1 MINKQLIFLFFLFF
15 SCDIVND
22 KIIIQNVNVIDPI
35 DGLKKNVNVEILDN
49 KILYVGNLKKSNSY
63 SKEID
68 GTGKYL
74 IPGLWDTHVHF
85 YFDKEL
91 AKDMPDL
98 FLKFGI
104 TSVRDT
110 GGNFKFLDSIKAL
123 SKENPKSFPRV
134 KISGP
139 LIDGKFNVYNG
150 ERLPDLSV
158 KTRNVQETET
168 IVNDLVEKGV
178 DFLKAYEMLSPEQ
191 FEVVMKIA
199 KKNGLNV
206 TGHIPLSM
214 DIETA
219 SNLGLNSL
227 EHIKNLELWATSNK
241 SKLLEERREMLKNKN
256 NLSGLNLRGMIHNAQ
271 KNYAIN
277 NLDEN
282 QTKKIYK
289 ILAKN
294 NTWQIPTISIYKVPI
309 YKMFRSKYWM
319 QNLKHLPK
327 KTAEN
332 WKKRIKSSNDEINPN
347 QKDFSDWVQK
357 TTKEMHEYGIKFM
370 AGTDTP
376 LGFLI
381 PGFSLHVE
389 LELLVESGLSELEA
403 IKTATINPS
412 KYFKMQDYLGLIKK
426 NYIADLVLL
435 NSNPLEDIKN
445 TRQISAVIKNGKIYE
460 NPLKIER

>member
-1 MINKQLIFLFFLFF
+1 MINKQILFLFFLFF
-15 SCDIVND
+15 SCDIVDN
-22 KIIIQNVNVIDPI
+22 KILIQNVNVIDPI
-35 DGLKKNVNVEILDN
+35 DGLKNNINVEILDN
-49 KILYVGNLKKSNSY
+49 KIIYVGNIKKSNSY

-74 IPGLWDTHVHF
+74 IPGLWDNHVHF
-85 YFDKEL
+85 YFDQEL

-123 SKENPKSFPRV
+123 SKENPKTFPRV

-158 KTRNVQETET
+158 KTRNVQETE
-168 IVNDLVEKGV
+168 IVVNDLVEKGV

-241 SKLLEERREMLKNKN
+241 SKLLEERRQMLKNKN

-309 YKMFRSKYWM
+309 YKIFRSKYWI

-332 WKKRIKSSNDEINPN
+332 WKKRITFSNDEINPN

-435 NSNPLEDIKN
+435 NSNPLEDIKS
-445 TRQISAVIKNGKIYE
+445 TRQISAVIKDGKIFE
-460 NPLKIER
+460 KPFK

>member
-1 MINKQLIFLFFLFF
+1 MTNKQIFFLIFLFF
-15 SCDIVND
+15 SCDISND
-22 KIIIQNVNVIDPI
+22 KILIQNVNVIDPI
-35 DGLKKNVNVEILDN
+35 DGLKKNINVEILDN
-49 KILYVGNLKKSNSY
+49 KIIYVGNLKNSY
-63 SKEID
+63 SYLKEID

-85 YFDKEL
+85 YFDQEL

-98 FLKFGI
+98 FLQFGI

-110 GGNFKFLDSIKAL
+110 GGDFEFLDSIKKL
-123 SKENPKSFPRV
+123 SKENPKSYPRI

-150 ERLPDLSV
+150 ERLPNLSV
-158 KTRNVQETET
+158 KTINVKETEI
-168 IVNDLVEKGV
+168 IVNELIDKGV

-191 FEVVMKIA
+191 FEVLMKIA
-199 KKNGLNV
+199 KENRLNV

-227 EHIKNLELWATSNK
+227 EHIKNLELWASTNK
-241 SKLLEERREMLKNKN
+241 SKLLEERREMLENKN

-277 NLDEN
+277 NLDKN
-282 QTKKIYK
+282 QTEKIYK
-289 ILAKN
+289 VLAKN

-309 YKMFRSKYWM
+309 YKIFKSKYWIR
-319 QNLKHLPK
+319 NLKYLPK
-327 KTAEN
+327 ETAEN
-332 WKKRIKSSNDEINPN
+332 WEKRIKSSSDKINQN
-347 QKDFSDWVQK
+347 EKDFSDWVQK
-357 TTKEMHEYGIKFM
+357 TTREMHEYGIKFM

-389 LELLVESGLSELEA
+389 LELLVESGLSELDA

-412 KYFKMQDYLGLIKK
+412 KYFKMQDSLGQIKK
-426 NYIADLVLL
+426 NYIADLILL
-435 NSNPLEDIKN
+435 NSNPLDDIKN
-445 TRQISAVIKNGKIYE
+445 TLEISAVIKNGEIYI
-460 NPLKIER
+460 NPLKIE

>member
-1 MINKQLIFLFFLFF
+1 MINKQILFLFFLFF
-15 SCDIVND
+15 SCDIVDN
-22 KIIIQNVNVIDPI
+22 KILIQNVNVIDPI
-35 DGLKKNVNVEILDN
+35 DGLKNNINVEILDN
-49 KILYVGNLKKSNSY
+49 KIIYVGNIKKSNSY

-85 YFDKEL
+85 YFDQEL

-123 SKENPKSFPRV
+123 SKENPKTFPRV

-158 KTRNVQETET
+158 KTRNVQETE
-168 IVNDLVEKGV
+168 IVVNDLVEKGV

-241 SKLLEERREMLKNKN
+241 SKLLEERRQMLKNKN

-309 YKMFRSKYWM
+309 YKIFRSKYWI

-332 WKKRIKSSNDEINPN
+332 WKKRITFSNDEINPN

-435 NSNPLEDIKN
+435 NSNPLEDIKS
-445 TRQISAVIKNGKIYE
+445 TRQISAVIKDGKIFE
-460 NPLKIER
+460 KPFK